1 MVRVIA
7 GGNSSMCI
15 DKKGFVYFWGNDFM
29 RLWGRGARVRRSND
43 SEEASA
49 VSFMNGRHIIS
60 YPKRVEL
67 FQGLEMKEVA
77 MAPTTWWCWTPRV
90 TCTWAAT
97 TPPASWVWARA
108 RRRWQ

>member
-1 MVRVIA
+1 
-7 GGNSSMCI
+7 MCI

-29 RLWGRGARVRRSND
+29 RLWGRRARVRRSND

-77 MAPTTWWCWTPRV
+77 MGANHMVVLDAKGDVYVGGDNASGQLGLGEGAP
-90 TCTWAAT
+90 ALA
-97 TPPASWVWARA
+97 
-108 RRRWQ
+108 